1 MIRFIHLADVHLG
14 AVPDRGCPWSRERE
28 EEIWETFRRVIAAI
42 RKSPVD
48 LLFIAGDLFHRQP
61 LLSELREIN
70 DLFATIPNTRIF
82 LMAGDNDY
90 IRENSFYRTF
100 QWNQNVSFFK
110 EENRTCIE
118 IPDQNIYV
126 YGLSYEHR
134 EIHEALYDDWKKS
147 DKRGFHVLMA
157 HGGDE
162 QHIPL
167 DSRKLAEGGFDYIAL
182 GHRHQHQD
190 LFKDWCL
197 YPGALEP
204 VDRNDLGEHGYI
216 EGTYDQGTV
225 RTRFVSFAS
234 RSYQNLYLTVKEGV
248 TQYTLEEMLR
258 NEIMRRGGKNI
269 YRVIIQGTRSPGSLL
284 LAERLKTMGNIVEV
298 LDESRP
304 AYDIEK
310 LKEQYRGTL
319 IGDYIERFKDPGHRP
334 VAEGK
339 ALYHGLQA
347 LLNASVLVNG
357 RVMQDAQQKDLGRI
371 LQMLKMSRKGY
382 QVQVER
388 RNKEDLAEKQ
398 KLRRS
403 IEQLNREIHE
413 LEEQRTEMR
422 VKEDSLRKLEG
433 VHGEGLTEEHIHTL
447 ERKNQ
452 IQNAGICMTI
462 ILFLAGALIFGIHF
476 KETMLAA
483 VTAAGGICL
492 FLLEMFFY
500 MKTIRELEKC
510 RRVKKRFLD
519 RHDRLQTGK
528 ENLDD
533 EIREKETLLSNRMEE
548 YQEIE
553 DYTYLPI
560 AEEIEIDSL
569 NLAMSVIQ
577 ELADKKQPNEQQD
590 EAGA

>member
-28 EEIWETFRRVIAAI
+28 EEIWETFRRVIATI

-70 DLFATIPNTRIF
+70 DLFATIPGTRVF

-90 IRENSFYRTF
+90 MKEESFYRTF
-100 QWNQNVSFFK
+100 KWNDNVSFFDG
-110 EENRTCIE
+110 ESRTCIE
-118 IPDQNIYV
+118 IPEKNIYV

-167 DSRKLAEGGFDYIAL
+167 DFRKLAEGGFDYIAL
-182 GHRHQHQD
+182 GHRHQHQAP
-190 LFKDWCL
+190 LRDWTL
-197 YPGALEP
+197 YSGALEP
-204 VDRNDLGEHGYI
+204 IDRNDLGEHGYI
-216 EGTYDQGTV
+216 EGTYDEGTV
-225 RTRFVSFAS
+225 RTHLVPFAS
-234 RSYQNLYLTVKEGV
+234 RSYQNLLLTVREGS
-248 TQYTLEEMLR
+248 TQHTLEEMLR
-258 NEIMRRGGKNI
+258 NEIMKRGGKNI

-304 AYDIEK
+304 AYDLKK
-310 LKEQYRGTL
+310 LHEQYKGTL
-319 IGDYIERFKDPGHRP
+319 IGDYIEQFTDNAHRS
-334 VAEGK
+334 VVEDK
-339 ALYHGLQA
+339 ALYHGLQS

-357 RVMQDAQQKDLGRI
+357 RVMQDAEQKDLGRI

-388 RNKEDLAEKQ
+388 RKKDDLAEKQ
-398 KLRRS
+398 KIRNAIDR
-403 IEQLNREIHE
+403 LNIEIHE
-413 LEEQRTEMR
+413 LEEQRAEVR
-422 VKEDSLRKLEG
+422 SQEESLQRLNG
-433 VHGEGLTEEHIHTL
+433 GRSEEQPEERIREL

-452 IQNAGICMTI
+452 FQAVGLGATAV
-462 ILFLAGALIFGIHF
+462 LFLAGALIMGIYF
-476 KETMLAA
+476 KETMLGLVVAA
-483 VTAAGGICL
+483 TGICL
-492 FLLEMFFY
+492 LLLEGFFN
-500 MKTIRELEKC
+500 MKTIRELEK
-510 RRVKKRFLD
+510 RRRLRKRFLARKD
-519 RHDRLQTGK
+519 SLQSGQKDLDQEIK
-528 ENLDD
+528 EKNT
-533 EIREKETLLSNRMEE
+533 ELSNLLEE
-548 YQEIE
+548 YQEAE
-553 DYTYLPI
+553 DYIYLPL

-569 NLAMSVIQ
+569 NLAMTTI
-577 ELADKKQPNEQQD
+577 EKLARKSETED
-590 EAGA
+590 

>member
-28 EEIWETFRRVIAAI
+28 EEIWETFRRVIATI

-70 DLFATIPNTRIF
+70 DLFATIPGTRVF

-90 IRENSFYRTF
+90 MKEESFYRTF
-100 QWNQNVSFFK
+100 KWNDNVSFFDG
-110 EENRTCIE
+110 ESRTCIE
-118 IPDQNIYV
+118 IPEKNIYV

-167 DSRKLAEGGFDYIAL
+167 DFRKLAEGGFDYIAL
-182 GHRHQHQD
+182 GHRHQHQAP
-190 LFKDWCL
+190 LRDWTL
-197 YPGALEP
+197 YSGALEP
-204 VDRNDLGEHGYI
+204 IDRNDLGEHGYI
-216 EGTYDQGTV
+216 EGTYDEGTV
-225 RTRFVSFAS
+225 RTHFVPFAS
-234 RSYQNLYLTVKEGV
+234 RSYQNLLLTVREGS
-248 TQYTLEEMLR
+248 TQHTLEEMLR
-258 NEIMRRGGKNI
+258 NEIMKRGGKNI

-304 AYDIEK
+304 AYDLKK
-310 LKEQYRGTL
+310 LHEQYKGTL
-319 IGDYIERFKDPGHRP
+319 IGDYIEQFTDNAHRS
-334 VAEGK
+334 VVEDK
-339 ALYHGLQA
+339 ALYHGLQS

-357 RVMQDAQQKDLGRI
+357 RVMQDAEQKDLGRI

-388 RNKEDLAEKQ
+388 RKKDDLAEKQ
-398 KLRRS
+398 KIRNAIDR
-403 IEQLNREIHE
+403 LNIEIHE
-413 LEEQRTEMR
+413 LEEQRAEVR
-422 VKEDSLRKLEG
+422 SQEESLQRLNG
-433 VHGEGLTEEHIHTL
+433 GRSEEQPEERIREL

-452 IQNAGICMTI
+452 FQAVGLGATAV
-462 ILFLAGALIFGIHF
+462 LFLAGALIMGIYF
-476 KETMLAA
+476 KETMLGLVVAA
-483 VTAAGGICL
+483 TGICL
-492 FLLEMFFY
+492 LLLEGFFN
-500 MKTIRELEKC
+500 MKTIRELEK
-510 RRVKKRFLD
+510 RRRWRKRFLARKD
-519 RHDRLQTGK
+519 SLQSGQKDLDQEIK
-528 ENLDD
+528 EKNT
-533 EIREKETLLSNRMEE
+533 ELSNLLEE
-548 YQEIE
+548 YQEAE
-553 DYTYLPI
+553 DYIYLPL

-569 NLAMSVIQ
+569 NLAMTTI
-577 ELADKKQPNEQQD
+577 EKLARKSETED
-590 EAGA
+590 